1 MTRTPLVRN
10 HTCWA
15 INSFWSARGLN
26 YSLNFCR
33 FVRTVCSKVEFM
45 ENSTKT
51 MPWVATHPWP
61 VQNRAKMHWIVSINS
76 LHNWMKLL
84 EVVKKCSP
92 WCIYS
97 RANQCNDLRTL
108 LDYLLSRRSVLG
120 AYWNVPARQCTV
132 MFFVALREHS
142 FGLFLTP

>member
-1 MTRTPLVRN
+1 MVRN
-10 HTCWA
+10 DSNT
-15 INSFWSARGLN
+15 
-26 YSLNFCR
+26 
-33 FVRTVCSKVEFM
+33 TCSKSYVLSYNLVLECTRVKLLVKFFSICNLLKTYVQKFEFM
-45 ENSTKT
+45 EKSTKT

-84 EVVKKCSP
+84 EVVEKCSP

-120 AYWNVPARQCTV
+120 AYWNVPTRQCTV
-132 MFFVALREHS
+132 MFFPWKLS
-142 FGLFLTP
+142 